1 MENPSEK
8 PKKAKSPK
16 ATGSSRAS
24 QPEQVQLGWGDWSDT
39 IQPPKAP
46 VKSET
51 PKSEAEVFA
60 ETAPMSSVKPKKW
73 TSGAKSTSE
82 KPAPEKST
90 SRDWSKLEFP
100 KTQTLE
106 KAGVETSTAV
116 EKSEEISTE
125 SSNGSSSGPSGDS
138 LSESREAVA
147 VSAEPVVLT
156 VGQLNKMIRRQLETE
171 FASLW
176 LKGEISNFKAHPS
189 GHFYFSL
196 KDKDAQVSAVM
207 FRGYNS
213 QLRFRPEDGM
223 EVVIRGK
230 ITVYEPRG
238 NYQVMCESMEPVG
251 AGALQ
256 KAFEQLKR
264 KLEGEGLFD
273 QARKRPIPAVPKHIA
288 IVTSPSGAAIR
299 DMLNV
304 LSRRYKAARI
314 TLVPATVQGARA
326 AGEIVKAIQ
335 LANQLSDVDV
345 LIVGRGGGSI
355 EDMWCFNEEVVARAI
370 VASRVPVISA
380 VGHEIDF
387 TIADFVADLRA
398 PTPSAAAELVA
409 KNADELANLIRR
421 LERNLVGGLRT
432 RFQRM
437 AERVRTT
444 QRLLIDPRRR
454 IEDAI
459 LRCDDLV
466 ERLERSIFESIDRTQ
481 MLVEM
486 TEERLETRLR
496 RRLEAAKS
504 KFVRVAA
511 MLDGLSP
518 LRVLDRGYALVTL
531 ENRALTDSSSAK
543 PGDTLSIRLAKGEVE
558 ATVKNVKK

>member
-8 PKKAKSPK
+8 PKKAKAPK
-16 ATGSSRAS
+16 SGASSRAGK
-24 QPEQVQLGWGDWSDT
+24 PDQVQLGWNDWAET
-39 IQPPKAP
+39 IQPPKAA
-46 VKSET
+46 VKSEPAKT
-51 PKSEAEVFA
+51 ESEPEVFS

-73 TSGAKSTSE
+73 SSGSN
-82 KPAPEKST
+82 
-90 SRDWSKLEFP
+90 RDWSKLEFP

-106 KAGVETSTAV
+106 TPPVEKSAV
-116 EKSEEISTE
+116 EKSAEISNE
-125 SSNGSSSGPSGDS
+125 RIVV
-138 LSESREAVA
+138 SELV
-147 VSAEPVVLT
+147 AEPAPEPAVLT
-156 VGQLNKMIRRQLETE
+156 VGQLNKLIRRQLETE
-171 FASLW
+171 FSALW
-176 LKGEISNFKAHPS
+176 LKGEISNFKSHPS

-196 KDKDAQVSAVM
+196 KDKDAQISAVM

-223 EVVIRGK
+223 EVVVRGK

-238 NYQVMCESMEPVG
+238 NYQIMCESMEPVG

-273 QARKRPIPAVPKHIA
+273 QSRKRPIPAVPKHIA

-335 LANQLSDVDV
+335 LANSLSDVDV

-409 KNADELANLIRR
+409 KNADELATSIRR
-421 LERNLVGGLRT
+421 LERNLVGAMRA
-432 RFQRM
+432 RFSRM
-437 AERVRTT
+437 VDRVRST
-444 QRLLIDPRRR
+444 QRLLVDPRRR

-459 LRCDDLV
+459 LRCDDLI
-466 ERLERSIFESIDRTQ
+466 ERLERAVFDSIDKTQ

-496 RRLEAAKS
+496 RRLDAAKA
-504 KFVRVAA
+504 KFVRTAA

-531 ENRALTDSSSAK
+531 ENRALTDSSNAK

>member
-8 PKKAKSPK
+8 SKKAKTPK
-16 ATGSSRAS
+16 VGGSTRAGK
-24 QPEQVQLGWGDWSDT
+24 PEQVQLGWNDWSET
-39 IQPPKAP
+39 IQAPKTPSKKDP
-46 VKSET
+46 VKSEAD
-51 PKSEAEVFA
+51 PEIFS

-73 TSGAKSTSE
+73 TSGAKSSEPKSVPPVNE
-82 KPAPEKST
+82 KPAA

-100 KTQTLE
+100 KSQTLE
-106 KAGVETSTAV
+106 TPVAEAVSVEKLTATSVAV
-116 EKSEEISTE
+116 EKSAEISNDAE
-125 SSNGSSSGPSGDS
+125 AAPEPS
-138 LSESREAVA
+138 
-147 VSAEPVVLT
+147 VLT
-156 VGQLNKMIRRQLETE
+156 VGQLNKMIRRQLEGE
-171 FASLW
+171 FSALW
-176 LKGEISNFKAHPS
+176 LKGEISNFKSHPS

-196 KDKDAQVSAVM
+196 KDKDAQISAVM
-207 FRGYNS
+207 FRGYNA

-223 EVVIRGK
+223 EVVVRGK

-238 NYQVMCESMEPVG
+238 NYQIMCESMEPVG

-264 KLEGEGLFD
+264 KLEAEGLFD
-273 QARKRPIPAVPKHIA
+273 QSRKRPIPAVPKHIA

-409 KNADELANLIRR
+409 KNADELASLIRR
-421 LERNLVGGLRT
+421 LERNLVGSLRT
-432 RFQRM
+432 RIQRM

-466 ERLERSIFESIDRTQ
+466 ERLERAIFDSIDKTQ

-496 RRLEAAKS
+496 RRLEATKA

-531 ENRALTDSSSAK
+531 QNRALTDSSNAK